1 MVGSLEVE
9 TVLIMCRRLFLVP
22 CDLMDKICMSLFS
35 SLGLGNM
42 PGCQVSRFSLI
53 YTAKRGST
61 EKVRFFF
68 FN

>member
-1 MVGSLEVE
+1 
-9 TVLIMCRRLFLVP
+9 
-22 CDLMDKICMSLFS
+22 MSLFS

-68 FN
+68 LIEEEKKTFSLSVYPKI